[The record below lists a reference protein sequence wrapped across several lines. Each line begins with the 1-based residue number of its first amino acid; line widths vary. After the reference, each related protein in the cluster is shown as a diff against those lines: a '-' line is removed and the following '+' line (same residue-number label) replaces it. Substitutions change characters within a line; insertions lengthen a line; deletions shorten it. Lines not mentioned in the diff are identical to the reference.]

1 VLQYQH
7 DISRPTTG
15 RTITGGPALE
25 SSEIARLAVDA
36 ATDKKAVN
44 VVLLNVRDLTVIADY
59 FVICTGT
66 NPRQIAAIADAVD
79 EELGKAGVQVYHREG
94 SANTGWVL
102 YDFGDVILHVF
113 GPMEREYYQLE
124 NLWSAAPRLLYVE

>member
-1 VLQYQH
+1 ME
-7 DISRPTTG
+7 SRVARGDAPSQEG
-15 RTITGGPALE
+15 YALE

-44 VVLLNVRDLTVIADY
+44 VVLLNVRELTVIADY
-59 FVICTGT
+59 FVICTGM
-66 NPRQIAAIADAVD
+66 NLRQIAAIAEAVD
-79 EELGKAGVQVYHREG
+79 EELGKVGVDVYHREG

-113 GPMEREYYQLE
+113 GPMEREFYQLE

>member
-1 VLQYQH
+1 MWTH
-7 DISRPTTG
+7 HR
-15 RTITGGPALE
+15 RRNHALE

-36 ATDKKAVN
+36 ATDKKAAN
-44 VVLLNVRDLTVIADY
+44 VILLNVRELTVIADY
-59 FVICTGT
+59 FVICTGM

-79 EELGKAGVQVYHREG
+79 EELGKVGADVYHREG

-102 YDFGDVILHVF
+102 YDFGDIILHVF
-113 GPMEREYYQLE
+113 GPMERDYYQLE

>member
-1 VLQYQH
+1 MK
-7 DISRPTTG
+7 SRVSREDAPSQEG
-15 RTITGGPALE
+15 QALE

-44 VVLLNVRDLTVIADY
+44 VVMLNVRELTVIADY
-59 FVICTGT
+59 FVICTGM
-66 NPRQIAAIADAVD
+66 NLRQIAAIAEAVD
-79 EELGKAGVQVYHREG
+79 EELGKVGVDVHHREG
-94 SANTGWVL
+94 SADTGWVL

-113 GPMEREYYQLE
+113 GPMEREFYQLE

>member
-1 VLQYQH
+1 
-7 DISRPTTG
+7 
-15 RTITGGPALE
+15 
-25 SSEIARLAVDA
+25 
-36 ATDKKAVN
+36 VN

-66 NPRQIAAIADAVD
+66 NQRQIAAIAEAVD
-79 EELGKAGVQVYHREG
+79 EALGKVGAEVYHREG

-113 GPMEREYYQLE
+113 GPMERDYYQLE
-124 NLWSAAPRLLYVE
+124 KLWSAAPRLLSVE

>member
-1 VLQYQH
+1 M
-7 DISRPTTG
+7 
-15 RTITGGPALE
+15 
-25 SSEIARLAVDA
+25 
-36 ATDKKAVN
+36 
-44 VVLLNVRDLTVIADY
+44 VLLNVRDLTVIADY
-59 FVICTGT
+59 FVICTGM

-79 EELGKAGVQVYHREG
+79 EELGKAGEEVYHREG